1 MINNLSLPQGVRDF
15 PPETAEEI
23 KRVEEFLLEEF
34 ARWGYRRVITPL
46 FEYLE
51 TISIGLG
58 EELED
63 KLLKF
68 VDPTTGDVV
77 ALRPDITPQVG
88 RIVATQLKQDIK
100 PIRLCYNERVIR
112 FEEKGSGKEREVFQV
127 GCELMGLSS
136 PEADA
141 ETIALCIKCLGKVGI
156 KNLVLDI
163 GHNGLLKELLDKTGD
178 ARKEIEE
185 ALRKKDRESLENS
198 IKNRKIPKTI
208 KDIILLLPELYG
220 NSDVLRRAKKYKYL
234 RPYVN
239 ELEHVLTVIEEYQ
252 LNCTVNIDLG
262 DLRGFNYYTGI
273 SYEVLSPNL
282 YYPLIRGGRYDNL
295 IKKYGY
301 DTAATGFAV
310 DVESVL
316 SVAKTH
322 LENNQVHFVIIPKKK
337 NLRRESIRLAE
348 WLRSS
353 GFKVILDL
361 NADTN
366 LKKMRIKENNLS
378 NSYGIIFLETAKKI
392 KLVESR
398 SGVSREFSDL
408 EELLKGGI

>member
-1 MINNLSLPQGVRDF
+1 MFNNLSLPQGVRDF

-141 ETIALCIKCLGKVGI
+141 ETIALCIKC
-156 KNLVLDI
+156 
-163 GHNGLLKELLDKTGD
+163 
-178 ARKEIEE
+178 
-185 ALRKKDRESLENS
+185 
-198 IKNRKIPKTI
+198 
-208 KDIILLLPELYG
+208 
-220 NSDVLRRAKKYKYL
+220 
-234 RPYVN
+234 
-239 ELEHVLTVIEEYQ
+239 
-252 LNCTVNIDLG
+252 
-262 DLRGFNYYTGI
+262 
-273 SYEVLSPNL
+273 
-282 YYPLIRGGRYDNL
+282 GR
-295 IKKYGY
+295 
-301 DTAATGFAV
+301 
-310 DVESVL
+310 
-316 SVAKTH
+316 
-322 LENNQVHFVIIPKKK
+322 
-337 NLRRESIRLAE
+337 
-348 WLRSS
+348 
-353 GFKVILDL
+353 
-361 NADTN
+361 
-366 LKKMRIKENNLS
+366 
-378 NSYGIIFLETAKKI
+378 
-392 KLVESR
+392 
-398 SGVSREFSDL
+398 
-408 EELLKGGI
+408 